1 MCMPAQDNHHVVA
14 IDFSPHSESMQTD
27 ALLGARSASG
37 VPVFKKGEYNMA
49 GCVFCVG
56 VVVVVIIIT
65 LSNL

>member
-1 MCMPAQDNHHVVA
+1 MRMPAQDNYHVVA

-37 VPVFKKGEYNMA
+37 VPVSKSGAKNMA

-56 VVVVVIIIT
+56 VAVVVIMIIVA
-65 LSNL
+65 NL